1 MKDDLGDRMKN
12 YEFSSRSYLGPR
24 SYLVIRLDGKAFHT
38 YTKGLKRPFDE
49 AFSSDMDETARFL
62 CENLQGAKFAYVQ
75 SDEIS
80 IFITTVGSDSA
91 QPLFKNQVQKIVS
104 ISASMAS
111 AKFNQ
116 LRMFRY
122 FCGPETNIV
131 QENDKT
137 IGEHY
142 EVGTNLEVVRDD
154 ISSFINYMPI
164 NSNLAFFDARVM
176 CFSDPYEVHN
186 CFVWRQQDA
195 TRNSISMAAQSLFS
209 HKELHKKSTNEMQDM
224 MMTQKGVNWNDYP
237 VRFKRGGFICREN
250 YEAIIDLKNIPENKR
265 PSGKVIRSRWSI
277 IAPPIFTKDKEFT
290 YSRIPTPFGP
300 LWKLQEDFN

>member
-12 YEFSSRSYLGPR
+12 YEFTSRSYLGPR

-38 YTKGLKRPFDE
+38 YTKGLSRPFDE
-49 AFSSDMDETARFL
+49 GFASDMNETARFL

-80 IFITTVGSDSA
+80 IFITTVGSDNA
-91 QPLFKNQVQKIVS
+91 QPLFKSQVQKIVS
-104 ISASMAS
+104 ISASMA
-111 AKFNQ
+111 AVKFYQ
-116 LRMFRY
+116 LRLDRSIEKEYSEDGIDGVFD
-122 FCGPETNIV
+122 V
-131 QENDKT
+131 
-137 IGEHY
+137 
-142 EVGTNLEVVRDD
+142 
-154 ISSFINYMPI
+154 I
-164 NSNLAFFDARVM
+164 NSKKLPFFDSRVM

-224 MMTQKGVNWNDYP
+224 MMTQKNVNWNDYP

-250 YEAIIDLKNIPENKR
+250 YEAVIDLENIPENKR
-265 PSGKVIRSRWSI
+265 PVGKVIRSRWSI
-277 IAPPIFTKDKEFT
+277 IDPPIFTKDKEFT

-300 LWKLQEDFN
+300 LWNLQEEIKI